1 LWSRGLELS
10 YGAELRTE
18 RPDKGADLF
27 DAAPPYYAEVTRLA
41 MDTGSFTVSAVAG
54 TDPPQYR
61 ARISAGARQV
71 SRLAWGLR
79 SWQGKLLSV
88 LRLVK
93 GLTTFEGGI
102 DYILWKIKRHSGV
115 TVAVEPRLRRHPLL
129 GAVVL
134 AWRVYRRGGFR

>member
-1 LWSRGLELS
+1 MRA
-10 YGAELRTE
+10 Y
-18 RPDKGADLF
+18 LF
-27 DAAPPYYAEVTRLA
+27 VVLLLLLIFGGVAGYLYNK
-41 MDTGSFTVSAVAG
+41 FSALAG

-61 ARISAGARQV
+61 ARISAGARRV

-102 DYILWKIKRHSGV
+102 DYILWKINRHSGV
-115 TVAVEPRLRRHPLL
+115 TVEVEPRLRRHPLL